1 MKINFLTTII
11 AIAISSLIAYGFY
24 TFSSSENKIIL
35 SLGSFLFLSIA
46 LINMIG
52 INFKQPRTTTN
63 IRVVSG
69 VFFGVFFFLNLLF
82 SGFNFSI
89 PTYVIINGIIFLLF
103 MLIIYGIN
111 RAKQ

>member
-11 AIAISSLIAYGFY
+11 ALAISSLIAYGFY
-24 TFSSSENKIIL
+24 SFNNSENKIIL
-35 SLGSFLFLSIA
+35 SVGSFLFLSIT
-46 LINMIG
+46 LINLIG
-52 INFKQPRTTTN
+52 INFKLSRTTTN

-69 VFFGVFFFLNLLF
+69 VFFVVSFFCNLLF

-89 PTYVIINGIIFLLF
+89 PTYVIINGIVFLIF
-103 MLIIYGIN
+103 MLIIYGIY